1 MLEIEPQL
9 IDDYVRTGTL
19 RIIARPLLQSG
30 PNSVRAAHAAACA
43 GEQTRYFA
51 MRTAIY
57 ANIGMLYTAP
67 EIDIALNDVAKQINL
82 DTEAFEGC
90 MISNRHE
97 QALYEGFERAKKA
110 GVQTR
115 PVFDINDTRI
125 IGGRSFADFVQI
137 LRSLQ
142 P

>member
-1 MLEIEPQL
+1 MLEVEPQL
-9 IDDYVRTGTL
+9 IDSHVRTGAV

-30 PNSVRAAHAAACA
+30 FNSLRAAHAAACA
-43 GEQTRYFA
+43 GEQQQYFA

-57 ANIGMLYTAP
+57 ASIGALYVAP
-67 EIDIALNDVAKQINL
+67 NIDIALNDVATQINL
-82 DTEAFEGC
+82 DVQAFDGC
-90 MISNRHE
+90 MASNRHE
-97 QALYEGFERAKKA
+97 QALYEGFTRAKNA

-125 IGGRSFADFVQI
+125 IGGRSYTDFVAI
-137 LRSLQ
+137 IASLQ